1 MSARRPC
8 ARELGLPV
16 VVGFGID
23 SRDKARA
30 AAAKADGAVVG
41 TALVRAIEDGK
52 TPSER
57 RAGGGDA
64 RARASRRGRR
74 GVKGKRPMLLLC
86 ISDVHGHLDALRAV
100 LATAERRAFHKLL
113 VAGDIVFPGPEPLET
128 WRRLTAAGAVM
139 VQGLTDRAVATLDP
153 ASLRPRS
160 DHERERLERMKATRE
175 ALGDLILQRIRRL
188 PTHQRIP
195 LEDGGELLLVHG
207 SPADPG
213 EALTHD
219 MTDAEI
225 NALIADDTA
234 DVVVCGA
241 SHLPFDRLVGGVRI
255 VNVGSV
261 GRSARHRPAR
271 GPRDVDRV
279 DPARRA
285 RRAHLRSAGER
296 ARGRGAPLRR
306 VSARSACETRTAGR

>member
-1 MSARRPC
+1 
-8 ARELGLPV
+8 
-16 VVGFGID
+16 
-23 SRDKARA
+23 
-30 AAAKADGAVVG
+30 
-41 TALVRAIEDGK
+41 
-52 TPSER
+52 
-57 RAGGGDA
+57 
-64 RARASRRGRR
+64 
-74 GVKGKRPMLLLC
+74 MLLLC

-113 VAGDIVFPGPEPLET
+113 VAGDLVFPGPEPLET
-128 WRRLTAAGAVM
+128 WRRLSAAGAVM
-139 VQGLTDRAVATLDP
+139 VQGLADRAVATLDP

-160 DHERERLERMKATRE
+160 DHERERLEQMKVTRE

-261 GRSARHRPAR
+261 GEAPGA
-271 GPRDVDRV
+271 GPRVAHATWIESTPRGV
-279 DPARRA
+279 HVEPISVPLESVRETEAR
-285 RRAHLRSAGER
+285 
-296 ARGRGAPLRR
+296 P
-306 VSARSACETRTAGR
+306 

>member
-1 MSARRPC
+1 
-8 ARELGLPV
+8 
-16 VVGFGID
+16 
-23 SRDKARA
+23 
-30 AAAKADGAVVG
+30 
-41 TALVRAIEDGK
+41 
-52 TPSER
+52 
-57 RAGGGDA
+57 
-64 RARASRRGRR
+64 
-74 GVKGKRPMLLLC
+74 MLLLC

-113 VAGDIVFPGPEPLET
+113 VAGDLVFPGPEPLET
-128 WRRLTAAGAVM
+128 WRRLSAAGAVM
-139 VQGLTDRAVATLDP
+139 VQGLADRAVATLDP

-160 DHERERLERMKATRE
+160 DHERERLEQMKATRE

-261 GRSARHRPAR
+261 GEAPGT
-271 GPRDVDRV
+271 GPRVAHATWIESTPRGV
-279 DPARRA
+279 HVEPISVPLETLREAEARR
-285 RRAHLRSAGER
+285 
-296 ARGRGAPLRR
+296 
-306 VSARSACETRTAGR
+306 

>member
-1 MSARRPC
+1 
-8 ARELGLPV
+8 
-16 VVGFGID
+16 
-23 SRDKARA
+23 
-30 AAAKADGAVVG
+30 
-41 TALVRAIEDGK
+41 
-52 TPSER
+52 
-57 RAGGGDA
+57 
-64 RARASRRGRR
+64 
-74 GVKGKRPMLLLC
+74 MLLLC

-139 VQGLTDRAVATLDP
+139 VQGLSDRAVATIDP
-153 ASLRPRS
+153 AGLRPRS
-160 DHERERLERMKATRE
+160 DHERERLERMRGVRE
-175 ALGDLILQRIRRL
+175 AMGDLILQRLRRL

-219 MTDAEI
+219 MSDVEI
-225 NALIADDTA
+225 NALLGDDPA

-241 SHLPFDRLVGGVRI
+241 SHLPFDRMVGGVRV

-261 GRSARHRPAR
+261 GEAPGA
-271 GPRDVDRV
+271 GPRVAHATWIESTPRGV
-279 DPARRA
+279 FVEPIVVPLEAAPEAEAR
-285 RRAHLRSAGER
+285 
-296 ARGRGAPLRR
+296 P
-306 VSARSACETRTAGR
+306 